1 MQFDEISLNVAQS
14 NHSSNFVKIY
24 LQFVLIHFFLLEM
37 SRDYRAPTCFTA
49 CFSKAFPKEEYANLV
64 CSVICLWGVCRT
76 TVGEMCKYLHI
87 LTQVR
92 QRKGNHFTLFL
103 KSSHVTQWDITWL
116 YFWLLFHWNCKKY
129 AVVSDGVA
137 ITIFKI

>member
-49 CFSKAFPKEEYANLV
+49 CFSKAFPKGEYANSV
-64 CSVICLWGVCRT
+64 CSVICLW
-76 TVGEMCKYLHI
+76 L
-87 LTQVR
+87 
-92 QRKGNHFTLFL
+92 KGNVFSPVRYEYLSIF
-103 KSSHVTQWDITWL
+103 SDYNADI
-116 YFWLLFHWNCKKY
+116 FANSLLISLAIFHL
-129 AVVSDGVA
+129 
-137 ITIFKI
+137 